1 MNYGTIIKEIGR
13 GAKGA
18 RPLDTAAAADLFGA
32 MLDGQVPDLELGAIL
47 LALRIKSETRDEL
60 LGFKQAM
67 DARCARLTLPPGPRC
82 VVLPTY
88 NGARRQANLMPLVA
102 LLLVR
107 EGVPVLI
114 QGRHDFETRTSP
126 FELLAALDIPQ
137 AATAAAASRQLA
149 QSGLACIQVE
159 HLLPGLDR
167 LLATR
172 LRLGVRSCAHT
183 MAKLLDPCLGRSV
196 RVVAVTHPEYLERMD
211 EVLRADG
218 GRALLLRGTEGEIHA
233 NPRRTPEL
241 KSYRE
246 GRVDIAVEGEAG
258 GTPPLPGQPDSPAVA
273 DNAALVR
280 AMLSGEQPVP
290 AAIRAQ
296 VAALAALARDP
307 D

>member
-1 MNYGTIIKEIGR
+1 MNYGTLIKEIGR
-13 GAKGA
+13 GAKGS
-18 RPLDTAAAADLFGA
+18 RPLDTPAAAALFGDL
-32 MLDGQVPDLELGAIL
+32 LDGRVPDLELGAIL

-67 DARCARLTLPPGPRC
+67 DARCAQLELPPGPRC

-126 FELLAALDIPQ
+126 FELLAALDIAV
-137 AATAAAASRQLA
+137 AADAGAASRQLA

-183 MAKLLDPCLGRSV
+183 LAKLLDPCLGRSV

-218 GRALLLRGTEGEIHA
+218 GRAMLLRGTEGEIHA
-233 NPRRTPEL
+233 NPRRGPEL
-241 KSYRE
+241 KAYRE
-246 GRVDIAVEGEAG
+246 GRVEIAVAGETG
-258 GTPPLPGQPDSPAVA
+258 GAPPLPGQPDSPAVA
-273 DNAALVR
+273 DNAALIR
-280 AMLSGEQPVP
+280 AMLAGEQAVP
-290 AAIRAQ
+290 APIRAQ

-307 D
+307 C

>member
-1 MNYGTIIKEIGR
+1 MNYGTLIKEIGR
-13 GAKGA
+13 GAKGS
-18 RPLDTAAAADLFGA
+18 RPLDTPTAAALFGA
-32 MLDGQVPDLELGAIL
+32 MLDGHVPDLELGAIL

-67 DARCARLTLPPGPRC
+67 DARCAQLDLPPGPRC

-126 FELLAALDIPQ
+126 FELLAALDIAV
-137 AATAAAASRQLA
+137 AADAGAASRQLA
-149 QSGLACIQVE
+149 QSGLAYIRVE

-183 MAKLLDPCLGRSV
+183 MAKLLDPCLGHSV

-218 GRALLLRGTEGEIHA
+218 GRAMLLRGTEGEIHA
-233 NPRRTPEL
+233 NPRRGPEL
-241 KSYRE
+241 KTYRE
-246 GRVDIAVEGEAG
+246 GRVEIAVEGETG
-258 GTPPLPGQPDSPAVA
+258 GAPPLPGQPDSPVVA

-280 AMLSGEQPVP
+280 AMLSGELAVP

-296 VAALAALARDP
+296 VAALATLAREP
-307 D
+307 R